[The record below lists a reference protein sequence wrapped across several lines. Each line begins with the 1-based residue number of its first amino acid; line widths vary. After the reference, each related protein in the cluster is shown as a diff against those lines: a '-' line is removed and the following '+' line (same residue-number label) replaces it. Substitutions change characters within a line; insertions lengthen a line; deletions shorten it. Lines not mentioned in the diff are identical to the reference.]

1 MDSKLKEHL
10 LTEVS
15 SLRRSQ
21 ELMASELVS
30 LRRQVVKN
38 IVKINNVEYEH
49 QVYGNRLGHRAD
61 TVED

>member
-49 QVYGNRLGHRAD
+49 EVHRNRLGHRTD
-61 TVED
+61 TVKD